1 VKLSRLRAGEA
12 IAAVSAVLLFAAM
25 FAEWYGAEV
34 SGQVGTIS
42 LGGGTGA
49 GGSAWQTL
57 DLISLVLMLTVVVAV
72 GAVLLR
78 LFGSSWEPA
87 IPPSAAVAVLG
98 GLSTLLVLFRI
109 LVPPDFGTLGGVS
122 VNATLQLGVFL
133 GLATAAAI
141 AYGGYRAMGERGT
154 SFEAIA
160 NALSRDR
167 NKVGEDAGLSGDS
180 VRHPLGKRDDR
191 HHRVDPD

>member
-25 FAEWYGAEV
+25 FTDWYGAEV

-42 LGGGTGA
+42 LGGGAGA

-57 DLISLVLMLTVVVAV
+57 DVISLVLMLTVVVTI

-78 LFGSSWEPA
+78 LSGSSWELA
-87 IPPSAAVAVLG
+87 IPPSAAIAVLG
-98 GLSTLLVLFRI
+98 GFSTLLVLFRI
-109 LVPPDFGTLGGVS
+109 LLPPDFGALGGVPI
-122 VNATLQLGVFL
+122 NATLELGVFL
-133 GLATAAAI
+133 GLATAAGI

-154 SFEAIA
+154 SFEKIA
-160 NALSRDR
+160 AGLSRD
-167 NKVGEDAGLSGDS
+167 S
-180 VRHPLGKRDDR
+180 VRDPLGKGDDR

>member
-1 VKLSRLRAGEA
+1 MKLSRLRAGETIAGLSA
-12 IAAVSAVLLFAAM
+12 ILLFAAM
-25 FAEWYGAEV
+25 FVDWYGAEV

-42 LGGGTGA
+42 LGGGAGA

-57 DLISLVLMLTVVVAV
+57 DLISLVLMLTVVVAI

-78 LFGSSWEPA
+78 AFGSSWEPA
-87 IPPSAAVAVLG
+87 IPPSAVVALLG

-109 LVPPDFGTLGGVS
+109 LVPPDFGTLGGVPI
-122 VNATLQLGVFL
+122 NATLELGAFL
-133 GLATAAAI
+133 GLATAAGI

-154 SFEAIA
+154 SFERIA
-160 NALSRDR
+160 ATLGGRPRRVTGDA
-167 NKVGEDAGLSGDS
+167 VGD
-180 VRHPLGKRDDR
+180 PLGKGDDR